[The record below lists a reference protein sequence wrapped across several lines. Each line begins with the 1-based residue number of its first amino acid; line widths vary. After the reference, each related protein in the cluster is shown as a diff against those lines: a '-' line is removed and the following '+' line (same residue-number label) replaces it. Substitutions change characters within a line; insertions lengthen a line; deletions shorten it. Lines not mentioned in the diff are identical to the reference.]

1 MHVGHCVR
9 CFGHARPHGKHSIH
23 PRLPSWGLG
32 AVHAAIMPRWLL
44 TLLLAGLLLGL
55 YLLLAGQ
62 ASATEFLAAVP
73 AVLLAVGMAQALRTH
88 ADRQMQ
94 LQAPWRQ
101 VLLRP
106 LASICSDS
114 VRVGVALL
122 HAIVRPAA
130 HAGMVSRQ
138 AFRAGGDQ
146 PCEAGRRALV
156 VVGGS
161 LAPNGFVLEV
171 LPDALSTHRLVPAQ
185 PQDDT
190 EWPV

>member
-1 MHVGHCVR
+1 
-9 CFGHARPHGKHSIH
+9 
-23 PRLPSWGLG
+23 
-32 AVHAAIMPRWLL
+32 MPRWLL
-44 TLLLAGLLLGL
+44 TILLAGLLLGL

-62 ASATEFLAAVP
+62 ASGTEFVAAVP
-73 AVLLAVGMAQALRTH
+73 AVFLAAGMGQALRAH
-88 ADRQMQ
+88 ADRRMQ

-106 LASICSDS
+106 LASICLDS

-122 HAIVRPAA
+122 HAIVRPDA

-138 AFRAGGDQ
+138 AFRAGSDQ
-146 PCEAGRRALV
+146 PREAGRRALV
-156 VVGGS
+156 VLGAS
-161 LAPNGFVLEV
+161 LAPNGFVLDV
-171 LPDALSTHRLVPAQ
+171 SPDALSMHRLAPVQ